1 MFFTFAI
8 KQDIFI
14 KKAKRMKKL
23 TIHHIGPIK
32 HVELTLK
39 RINVVIGPQSAG
51 KSCILKIACF
61 CAWAEKRIQLEQG
74 KNGFADFEYVKENLL
89 AFHKLRCFLHEDS
102 SIEYKSD
109 FLSFTIDF
117 AKETFNLRW
126 GNAQNRFNYKRPR
139 VSYIPAERNLVSSI
153 PNWFDVK
160 MDSTNL
166 KSFIAD
172 WAYAHKLCG
181 DEAVLPVLNL
191 NVGFFYDKQTDH
203 DYILLGDDK
212 RMELSDASSGLQ
224 SVIPMWVY
232 LDYLFRKQ
240 YSPNEMLSSKTET
253 ENEEIAQHIYESKFK
268 NAAKQAGEEGNVFIG
283 KFGLTKRVFA
293 SKEDFEDFKQLVSAY
308 TQTSHSDI
316 YLEEPEQ
323 NLFPLTQVE
332 LVYELLKNTALHN
345 DNLFIATHSPY
356 ILYALNSCMLGYK
369 VKDKIPTTVSE
380 LREHESS
387 WVNPK
392 DVAVWEIHD
401 GEFSSMV
408 DKKNMTLQDADGLI
422 RGNYFDRV
430 MKLIMTDFSNYST
443 FYD

>member
-1 MFFTFAI
+1 MQ
-8 KQDIFI
+8 K
-14 KKAKRMKKL
+14 
-23 TIHHIGPIK
+23 
-32 HVELTLK
+32 
-39 RINVVIGPQSAG
+39 
-51 KSCILKIACF
+51 
-61 CAWAEKRIQLEQG
+61 
-74 KNGFADFEYVKENLL
+74 
-89 AFHKLRCFLHEDS
+89 
-102 SIEYKSD
+102 
-109 FLSFTIDF
+109 
-117 AKETFNLRW
+117 
-126 GNAQNRFNYKRPR
+126 RFNYKRPR

-181 DEAVLPVLNL
+181 DDATLPVLNL
-191 NVGFFYDKQTDH
+191 NVSFFYDKQTDN
-203 DYILLGDDK
+203 DYILLDDGK
-212 RMELSDASSGLQ
+212 KMKLTDASSGLQ

-268 NAAKQAGEEGNVFIG
+268 NTAKQVGENGEVFIG
-283 KFGLTKRVFA
+283 KFGLTKRMFA
-293 SKEDFEDFKQLVSAY
+293 SKEDFEEFKKLVSAY

-356 ILYALNSCMLGYK
+356 ILYALNNCMLGYK
-369 VKDKIPTTVSE
+369 VKDKIPADVSE
-380 LREHESS
+380 LRDNESS

-392 DVAVWEIHD
+392 DVAVWEIQD

>member
-1 MFFTFAI
+1 M
-8 KQDIFI
+8 
-14 KKAKRMKKL
+14 
-23 TIHHIGPIK
+23 
-32 HVELTLK
+32 LK

-74 KNGFADFEYVKENLL
+74 KNGFADFEYVKEYLL
-89 AFHKLRCFLHEDS
+89 VFHKLSGFLHEDS
-102 SIEYKSD
+102 RIEYKSD
-109 FLSFTIDF
+109 FLSFAIDF
-117 AKETFNLRW
+117 AQESFNLRW
-126 GNAQNRFNYKRPR
+126 GNVQKRFNYKRPR

-181 DEAVLPVLNL
+181 DDATLPVLNL
-191 NVGFFYDKQTDH
+191 NVSFFYDKQTDN
-203 DYILLGDDK
+203 DYILLDDGK
-212 RMELSDASSGLQ
+212 KMKLTDASSGLQ

-268 NAAKQAGEEGNVFIG
+268 NTAKQVGENGEVFIG
-283 KFGLTKRVFA
+283 KFGLTKRMFA
-293 SKEDFEDFKQLVSAY
+293 SKEDFEEFKQLVSAY

-356 ILYALNSCMLGYK
+356 IIYALNNCMLGYK
-369 VKDKIPTTVSE
+369 VKDKIPADVSE
-380 LREHESS
+380 LRDNESS

-392 DVAVWEIHD
+392 DVAVWEIQD

>member
-1 MFFTFAI
+1 
-8 KQDIFI
+8 
-14 KKAKRMKKL
+14 MKKL

-32 HVELTLK
+32 HVELMLK

-89 AFHKLRCFLHEDS
+89 VFHKLSGFLHEDS
-102 SIEYKSD
+102 RIEYKSD
-109 FLSFTIDF
+109 FLSFAIDF
-117 AKETFNLRW
+117 AQESFNLRW
-126 GNAQNRFNYKRPR
+126 GNVQKRFNYKRPR

-181 DEAVLPVLNL
+181 DDATLPVLNL
-191 NVGFFYDKQTDH
+191 NVSFFYDKQTDN
-203 DYILLGDDK
+203 DYILLDDGK
-212 RMELSDASSGLQ
+212 KMKLTDASSGLQ

-232 LDYLFRKQ
+232 LDCLFRKQ

-268 NAAKQAGEEGNVFIG
+268 NTAKQVGENGEVFIG
-283 KFGLTKRVFA
+283 KFGLTKRMFA
-293 SKEDFEDFKQLVSAY
+293 SKEDFEEFKQLVSAY

-356 ILYALNSCMLGYK
+356 ILYALNNCMLGYK
-369 VKDKIPTTVSE
+369 VKDKIPADVSE
-380 LREHESS
+380 LRDNESS

-392 DVAVWEIHD
+392 DVAVWEIQD